1 MRIGIDA
8 TPLSIPFPCGT
19 KHYAKGLIHNLAKI
33 DNKNEYLLYSKKDFI
48 PPEKHNFRKILIS
61 KNIPLFK
68 RQYFM
73 THFAK
78 RDGVDVFHFLE
89 PFGSLFKNKLK
100 IVTSVHD
107 FDLAKINPKISNVG
121 QIIHRV
127 YAETVRYFNLI
138 NSSYFICVSN
148 STRKELTKNLKR
160 FSIKTKSATVHNGYD
175 HRFTKFKKAH
185 TKKNIILSMG
195 DYSPRKNI
203 PRVIKAYKKLEDKL
217 KDKFKLVIVISTK
230 KPIAEYSQLTKI
242 LNLDNNVEFELSPDR
257 DKLIKLYNS
266 SIVFVFPSLY
276 EGFGIPILEAF
287 ACGCPVIT
295 SNYGATKEAAGNSAI
310 LVNPM
315 SVEQITKAII
325 KVAQNN
331 NIRSKLSNN
340 GLVRAKKFSWEK
352 SAHETLK
359 IYQKV
364 FQM

>member
-1 MRIGIDA
+1 
-8 TPLSIPFPCGT
+8 
-19 KHYAKGLIHNLAKI
+19 
-33 DNKNEYLLYSKKDFI
+33 
-48 PPEKHNFRKILIS
+48 
-61 KNIPLFK
+61 
-68 RQYFM
+68 
-73 THFAK
+73 
-78 RDGVDVFHFLE
+78 
-89 PFGSLFKNKLK
+89 
-100 IVTSVHD
+100 
-107 FDLAKINPKISNVG
+107 
-121 QIIHRV
+121 
-127 YAETVRYFNLI
+127 
-138 NSSYFICVSN
+138 
-148 STRKELTKNLKR
+148 
-160 FSIKTKSATVHNGYD
+160 
-175 HRFTKFKKAH
+175 
-185 TKKNIILSMG
+185 MG